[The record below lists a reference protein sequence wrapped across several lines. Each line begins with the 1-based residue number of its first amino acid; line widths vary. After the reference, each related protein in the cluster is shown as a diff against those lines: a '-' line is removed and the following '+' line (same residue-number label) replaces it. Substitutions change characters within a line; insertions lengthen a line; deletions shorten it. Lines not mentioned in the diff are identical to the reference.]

1 MSYILVIKTYD
12 YMSIFS
18 IVLIK
23 LNDNQLPPPLY
34 QGKNVLGFN
43 FLLLI
48 IINKS
53 Q

>member
-1 MSYILVIKTYD
+1 MYD
-12 YMSIFS
+12 YMSIFF

-34 QGKNVLGFN
+34 QEKNVLGFN
-43 FLLLI
+43 FF
-48 IINKS
+48 INYY

>member
-1 MSYILVIKTYD
+1 MYD
-12 YMSIFS
+12 YMSMFS
-18 IVLIK
+18 IVLIT
-23 LNDNQLPPPLY
+23 LNDNHLPPPLLY

-43 FLLLI
+43 YFLLI

>member
-1 MSYILVIKTYD
+1 MYD
-12 YMSIFS
+12 YTSIFS
-18 IVLIK
+18 IGLIK

-34 QGKNVLGFN
+34 QGKKNVLGFN
-43 FLLLI
+43 LLLLI